1 VSDPVVITP
10 ALPRFLSP
18 GDSLIM
24 PVTAFNTTNTAA
36 SLALEIVATGGLVV
50 ADPHP
55 SLEVGPNQEK
65 FVEVG
70 LRATKQIGKA
80 TVTVRTRAFGE
91 VIESVTELP
100 IRPTA
105 PYAVEAISGVVQGGG
120 SVSHDVTDAF
130 LLAGRRSYVTL
141 SSYPVAG
148 FARELKG
155 LLGYPHGCLEQTIS
169 KAFPQIYLR
178 DIAGQIAPMAT
189 GGGSPTYYVN
199 EAINKLLAMQ
209 LPDGAF
215 MYWPG
220 EGGQASP
227 WSTVYAAHFLTEA
240 KRAGYAVPEGALRSA
255 QGAVGEIARSKQT
268 EDYYAYQGN
277 RVSVRRIAGKAA
289 IYGLYV
295 LAAGGVPD
303 RNLMEFFRAERSL
316 LTNDTRYLL
325 AGAYAL
331 SGDRKTFLDL
341 LPPQFVAEEPQ
352 RTSGWSF
359 DSPVR
364 ANALMLN
371 VLLET
376 DLSNPQIPVILEY
389 LAKSYRG
396 DAWYSTQDNA
406 FTLLAFGKAAR
417 AAAATKGE
425 GKVVV
430 AGKEYAYTG
439 GTQRVDADLFG
450 KKVGLSLRGDGR
462 VYYSVVTEGI
472 RTDGRIALED
482 RNLQVR
488 REFLDRNGNAVG
500 QLGIQR
506 NDLVVV
512 KITVTSAVDR
522 LENVAVNDLL
532 PAGLEIENPRIS
544 DATHYA
550 FIKNAT
556 LPDFLDIRDDRILFY
571 TSFRGQG
578 RQATFYYAVRAVSQG
593 TFSYAPVVAEA
604 MYDGNYR
611 SASGGG
617 EVRVAR

>member
-1 VSDPVVITP
+1 
-10 ALPRFLSP
+10 
-18 GDSLIM
+18 
-24 PVTAFNTTNTAA
+24 
-36 SLALEIVATGGLVV
+36 
-50 ADPHP
+50 
-55 SLEVGPNQEK
+55 
-65 FVEVG
+65 
-70 LRATKQIGKA
+70 
-80 TVTVRTRAFGE
+80 
-91 VIESVTELP
+91 
-100 IRPTA
+100 
-105 PYAVEAISGVVQGGG
+105 
-120 SVSHDVTDAF
+120 
-130 LLAGRRSYVTL
+130 
-141 SSYPVAG
+141 
-148 FARELKG
+148 
-155 LLGYPHGCLEQTIS
+155 
-169 KAFPQIYLR
+169 
-178 DIAGQIAPMAT
+178 
-189 GGGSPTYYVN
+189 
-199 EAINKLLAMQ
+199 
-209 LPDGAF
+209 
-215 MYWPG
+215 
-220 EGGQASP
+220 
-227 WSTVYAAHFLTEA
+227 
-240 KRAGYAVPEGALRSA
+240 
-255 QGAVGEIARSKQT
+255 
-268 EDYYAYQGN
+268 
-277 RVSVRRIAGKAA
+277 
-289 IYGLYV
+289 
-295 LAAGGVPD
+295 
-303 RNLMEFFRAERSL
+303 MEFFRAERSL

-341 LPPQFVAEEPQ
+341 LPSQFVAEEPQ

-430 AGKEYAYTG
+430 AGKEYAYAG

-450 KKVGLSLRGDGR
+450 KRVGLSLRGDGR

-472 RTDGRIALED
+472 RTDGKIALED

-488 REFLDRNGNAVG
+488 REFLDRNGNTVG
-500 QLGIQR
+500 QMGIRR

-617 EVRVAR
+617 EVRVGK

>member
-1 VSDPVVITP
+1 
-10 ALPRFLSP
+10 
-18 GDSLIM
+18 
-24 PVTAFNTTNTAA
+24 
-36 SLALEIVATGGLVV
+36 
-50 ADPHP
+50 
-55 SLEVGPNQEK
+55 
-65 FVEVG
+65 
-70 LRATKQIGKA
+70 
-80 TVTVRTRAFGE
+80 
-91 VIESVTELP
+91 
-100 IRPTA
+100 
-105 PYAVEAISGVVQGGG
+105 
-120 SVSHDVTDAF
+120 
-130 LLAGRRSYVTL
+130 
-141 SSYPVAG
+141 
-148 FARELKG
+148 
-155 LLGYPHGCLEQTIS
+155 
-169 KAFPQIYLR
+169 
-178 DIAGQIAPMAT
+178 MAT

-227 WSTVYAAHFLTEA
+227 WSTVYATHFLTEA

-255 QGAVGEIARSKQT
+255 QGAVAEIARSKQT
-268 EDYYAYQGN
+268 EDYYSYQGN
-277 RVSVRRIAGKAA
+277 RVGVRRIAGKAA

-396 DAWYSTQDNA
+396 DSWYSTQDNA
-406 FTLLAFGKAAR
+406 FTLLALGKAAR

-425 GKVVV
+425 GKVMVG
-430 AGKEYAYTG
+430 GKEYAYAG
-439 GTQRVDADLFG
+439 GTQRVDAELFG
-450 KKVGLSLRGDGR
+450 KKVTLSLRGDGR
-462 VYYSVVTEGI
+462 VYYSLVTEGI

-500 QLGIQR
+500 QMGIRR

-556 LPDFLDIRDDRILFY
+556 LPDFLDIRDDRIIFY
-571 TSFRGQG
+571 ASFRGQG

-593 TFSYAPVVAEA
+593 SFSYAPVVAEA

-617 EVRVAR
+617 EVRVNK